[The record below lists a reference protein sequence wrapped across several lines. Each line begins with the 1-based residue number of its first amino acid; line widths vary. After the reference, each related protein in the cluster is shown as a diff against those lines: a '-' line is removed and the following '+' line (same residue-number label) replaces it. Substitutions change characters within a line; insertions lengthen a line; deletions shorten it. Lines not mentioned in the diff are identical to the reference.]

1 MLFHQALSPIIFVLL
16 LTAIGFGPAYL
27 LTRGRPERLFAA
39 AGFAPV
45 LALALVVIAA
55 FPLVR
60 YLAPVEKWAWPA
72 TGALL
77 AISLALLFRE
87 RATLRRDLAARAR
100 PLLLAAAFFLT
111 LLAVRSS
118 TIITGGLQHTVFQSQ
133 PADAYCYTTLAESLR
148 RVPWPDFLAGA
159 DLTQKADAEKLA
171 LLSPTALYTARTAL
185 MPLRYNIMAL
195 EAYGAVVTGLETYKF
210 YFPFMLAM
218 VALLVPVTLL
228 WAHRLGLPTPW
239 MLAAG
244 AVSLFGFWPQMLM
257 QVDALGQVLAGLLA
271 LVIAYVTASLLV
283 PDGGARWA
291 NFALLTVL
299 LAGLGC
305 TYTEFAPSLALAL
318 AVPLGFAVKED
329 RQAWKIAALGAA
341 GALAAGALIAASGQ
355 LDWLLRYHR
364 YRASEI
370 VGETATHLLGPVV
383 QSSVATAIFGLFP
396 ITRALDRTPVLWPL
410 AVAFMVF
417 TAALAVLFVIDA
429 GVVFLRGK
437 DPFARLLVSAVVT
450 PLAAYTL
457 LLLLQRNYSA
467 VKALMFAVPFLPAAL
482 TAAFSR
488 SRESGTTPAAGRPLA
503 TGLCALWIVL
513 QLTVGAAG
521 LRAESHAT
529 LMLAD
534 LMAGNSTK
542 KEGYD
547 LRAIT
552 KKLDEVKP
560 DALLVQTP
568 APLDWRFRVYV
579 NFAFAKYQPY
589 FQSGVTVDN
598 SNTTP
603 VFFAGKLERIPDY
616 VVIAKR
622 DDYMEAGHL
631 GEPLATSKNLRL
643 YRVTTTDL
651 EAFRRHEPVRQP

>member
-1 MLFHQALSPIIFVLL
+1 MLFHQALSPILFVLL
-16 LTAIGFGPAYL
+16 LAAIGAGPAYA
-27 LTRGRPERLFAA
+27 LTRGRPERFFAA
-39 AGFAPV
+39 AAFAPV

-60 YLAPVEKWAWPA
+60 YFAPVENWAWPV

-87 RATLRRDLAARAR
+87 RAELRRDLAARGR
-100 PLLLAAAFFLT
+100 PLLLAVAFFLT

-118 TIITGGLQHTVFQSQ
+118 TIITGGMQHTVFQSQ

-148 RVPWPDFLAGA
+148 RVPWPQFLAGA
-159 DLTQKADAEKLA
+159 DLAKTAEAEKLA

-185 MPLRYNIMAL
+185 MPLRYNLMAL

-210 YFPFMLAM
+210 YYPFNLAM
-218 VALLVPVTLL
+218 VALLLPVTLL
-228 WAHRLGLPTPW
+228 WAHRLRLPAPW

-244 AVSLFGFWPQMLM
+244 TVSLFGFWPQMLM

-283 PDGGARWA
+283 ADGGVRWA
-291 NFALLTVL
+291 NIALLTLL
-299 LAGLGC
+299 LAALGC
-305 TYTEFAPSLALAL
+305 CYTEFAPSLALAL
-318 AVPLGFAVKED
+318 ALPLGFAVKED
-329 RQAWKIAALGAA
+329 RRAWKIAALCVA
-341 GALAAGALIAASGQ
+341 GGLAAVALIAASGQ
-355 LDWLLRYHR
+355 LDWIIRYHR
-364 YRASEI
+364 YRAAEI
-370 VGETATHLLGPVV
+370 AGETATHLLGPVV
-383 QSSVATAIFGLFP
+383 QSGVATAIFGLFP

-410 AVAFMVF
+410 ALALMVF
-417 TAALAVLFVIDA
+417 TAALAVLFAIDVG
-429 GVVFLRGK
+429 GVLFRGK
-437 DPFARLLVSAVVT
+437 DPFARMLVSAVVT

-482 TAAFSR
+482 TAAFAR
-488 SRESGTTPAAGRPLA
+488 SRESRPALIAGRPLA
-503 TGLCALWIVL
+503 TAVCALWVAL

-521 LRAESHAT
+521 LRAESHAK

-534 LMAGNSTK
+534 LMAGNSVK
-542 KEGYD
+542 KESYD

-560 DALLVQTP
+560 AALLVHAP

-603 VFFAGKLERIPDY
+603 VFFAGKLERVPDY

-622 DDYMEAGHL
+622 DDYMETEHL

-643 YRVTTTDL
+643 YRVTTTDI
-651 EAFRRHEPVRQP
+651 EAFRRHEPVHQP

>member
-1 MLFHQALSPIIFVLL
+1 MLFHQALSPTLFVLL
-16 LTAIGFGPAYL
+16 LAAIGFGPAYA

-39 AGFAPV
+39 AAFAPV
-45 LALALVVIAA
+45 LALALIVIPA

-60 YLAPVEKWAWPA
+60 YFAPVEKWAWPL
-72 TGALL
+72 TGALV

-87 RATLRRDLAARAR
+87 RAALRRALAARAR
-100 PLLLAAAFFLT
+100 PLLLAALFFLT
-111 LLAVRSS
+111 LLAARSS

-148 RVPWPDFLAGA
+148 RVPWPQFLAGA
-159 DLTQKADAEKLA
+159 DLAKKADAEKLA

-185 MPLRYNIMAL
+185 MPLRYNLMAL

-210 YFPFMLAM
+210 YYPFNLAM
-218 VALLVPVTLL
+218 VALLLPVTLL

-271 LVIAYVTASLLV
+271 LVIAYITASLLV
-283 PDGGARWA
+283 ANGGARWA
-291 NFALLTVL
+291 NIALLTLL
-299 LAGLGC
+299 LAALGC
-305 TYTEFAPSLALAL
+305 CYTEFAPSLALAL
-318 AVPLGFAVKED
+318 ALPLGFAVKED
-329 RQAWKIAALGAA
+329 RRAWKVAAFCAA
-341 GALAAGALIAASGQ
+341 GGLAAVALIAVSGQ
-355 LDWLLRYHR
+355 LDWIIRYHR
-364 YRASEI
+364 YRAAEI
-370 VGETATHLLGPVV
+370 AGETATHLLGPVV
-383 QSSVATAIFGLFP
+383 QSGVATAVFGLFP

-410 AVAFMVF
+410 AVALLVF

-429 GVVFLRGK
+429 GVIFLRGK
-437 DPFARLLVSAVVT
+437 DPFARMLVSAVVT

-488 SRESGTTPAAGRPLA
+488 SRANGTQNAGRPLA
-503 TGLCALWIVL
+503 TGLCALWVVL

-521 LRAESHAT
+521 LRAESQAT

-534 LMAGNSTK
+534 LMAGNSMK
-542 KEGYD
+542 KESYD

-560 DALLVQTP
+560 AALLVQTP

-579 NFAFAKYQPY
+579 NFVFAKYQPY

-622 DDYMEAGHL
+622 DDYMDAEQL
-631 GEPLATSKNLRL
+631 GEQLATSKNLRL
-643 YRVTTTDL
+643 YRVTTTDI

>member
-1 MLFHQALSPIIFVLL
+1 MLFHQALSPMLFVLL
-16 LTAIGFGPAYL
+16 LAAIGFGPAYL

-39 AGFAPV
+39 AAFAPV
-45 LALALVVIAA
+45 LALALVVMPA

-60 YLAPVEKWAWPA
+60 YLGPVESWAWPV
-72 TGALL
+72 TGGLFL
-77 AISLALLFRE
+77 ISLALLFCE
-87 RATLRRDLAARAR
+87 RAALRRDLAARGR
-100 PLLLAAAFFLT
+100 PLLLAAAFFLA

-133 PADAYCYTTLAESLR
+133 PADAYCYTTLAETLR
-148 RVPWPDFLAGA
+148 RVPWPQFLAGA
-159 DLTQKADAEKLA
+159 DLTHTAEAEKLA

-210 YFPFMLAM
+210 YYAFNLALL
-218 VALLVPVTLL
+218 ALLVPVTLL
-228 WAHRLGLPTPW
+228 WAHRLGLAGPW

-257 QVDALGQVLAGLLA
+257 QVDALGQALAGLFA
-271 LVIAYVTASLLV
+271 LVIAYVFAGRLAA
-283 PDGGARWA
+283 DGGVQRAD
-291 NFALLTVL
+291 FALLTLL

-329 RQAWKIAALGAA
+329 RRAWKIAALGAA
-341 GALAAGALIAASGQ
+341 SGCAALALVAASGQ

-370 VGETATHLLGPVV
+370 AGETATHLLGPVV
-383 QSSVATAIFGLFP
+383 QSGVATAFFGLFP
-396 ITRALDRTPVLWPL
+396 VTHALERAPVLWPL
-410 AVAFMVF
+410 ALALMVF
-417 TAALAVLFVIDA
+417 TAALAVLFLGDA
-429 GVVFLRGK
+429 SAVFFREK
-437 DPFARLLVSAVVT
+437 DPFARTLAAAVLT

-467 VKALMFAVPFLPAAL
+467 VKAFMFAAPFLPAAL
-482 TAAFSR
+482 AAFFWR
-488 SRESGTTPAAGRPLA
+488 CRESRLLPAARRPLA
-503 TGLCALWIVL
+503 AGLGALWVAL
-513 QLTVGAAG
+513 QLGIGAAS

-529 LMLAD
+529 LLLAD

-542 KEGYD
+542 KESYD

-552 KKLDEVKP
+552 RKLDAVRP
-560 DALLVQTP
+560 AALLVHTP

-589 FQSGVTVDN
+589 FQSGVVVDN

-603 VFFAGKLERIPDY
+603 VFFAGQLARVPDY
-616 VVIAKR
+616 VVVAKR
-622 DDYMEAGHL
+622 DDYMEAGQL
-631 GEPLATSKNLRL
+631 GERLATSKNLRL
-643 YRVTTTDL
+643 YRVTTTDI

>member
-1 MLFHQALSPIIFVLL
+1 MLFHQALSPMLFVLL
-16 LTAIGFGPAYL
+16 LAAIGAGPAYA

-39 AGFAPV
+39 AAFAPV

-60 YLAPVEKWAWPA
+60 YFAPVEKWAWPV

-77 AISLALLFRE
+77 LVSGVLLFRD
-87 RATLRRDLAARAR
+87 RAALRRDLAARGR
-100 PLLLAAAFFLT
+100 PLLLAAAFFLA

-118 TIITGGLQHTVFQSQ
+118 TVITGGMQHTVFQSQ

-148 RVPWPDFLAGA
+148 RVPWPQFLAGA
-159 DLTQKADAEKLA
+159 DLAKTAEAEKLA
-171 LLSPTALYTARTAL
+171 LLSPTALFTARTAL
-185 MPLRYNIMAL
+185 FPLRYNIMAL
-195 EAYGAVVTGLETYKF
+195 EAYGAAITGLETYKF
-210 YFPFMLAM
+210 YFPLQLAM

-228 WAHRLGLPTPW
+228 WAHRLGLPAPW

-257 QVDALGQVLAGLLA
+257 QVDALGQVLASLLA
-271 LVIAYVTASLLV
+271 LVTAYVTASLLV
-283 PDGGARWA
+283 ADGGARWA
-291 NFALLTVL
+291 NVALLTLL
-299 LAGLGC
+299 LAALGC
-305 TYTEFAPSLALAL
+305 CYTEFAPSLALAL
-318 AVPLGFAVKED
+318 ALPLAFAVKED
-329 RQAWKIAALGAA
+329 RRAWKIAALCAA
-341 GALAAGALIAASGQ
+341 GGLAAVALIAASGQ
-355 LDWLLRYHR
+355 LDWIVRYHR

-370 VGETATHLLGPVV
+370 AGETATHLLGPVV
-383 QSSVATAIFGLFP
+383 QPGVATALLGLFP

-410 AVAFMVF
+410 ALALMVL
-417 TAALAVLFVIDA
+417 TAALAVLMVIDA
-429 GVVFLRGK
+429 GVVFLREK
-437 DPFARLLVSAVVT
+437 DPFARMLVSAVIT

-467 VKALMFAVPFLPAAL
+467 VKALMFAVPFLPACL
-482 TAAFSR
+482 IAAFSR
-488 SRESGTTPAAGRPLA
+488 SRANGAQDAGRLLA
-503 TGLCALWIVL
+503 TGLCALWVVL

-534 LMAGNSTK
+534 LMAGNSVK
-542 KEGYD
+542 KESYD

-552 KKLDEVKP
+552 KKLDDVKP
-560 DALLVQTP
+560 TALLVLAP
-568 APLDWRFRVYV
+568 PPLDWRFRVYV

-589 FQSGVTVDN
+589 FQSGVVVDN

-603 VFFAGKLERIPDY
+603 VFFAGKLGRIPDY

-622 DDYMEAGHL
+622 DDYIEAEHL

-651 EAFRRHEPVRQP
+651 EVFHRHEPVRQP

>member
-1 MLFHQALSPIIFVLL
+1 MLFVLL
-16 LTAIGFGPAYL
+16 LAAIGFGPAYL

-39 AGFAPV
+39 AAFAPV

-60 YLAPVEKWAWPA
+60 YFAPVEKWAWPV

-77 AISLALLFRE
+77 ASGLALLFRE
-87 RATLRRDLAARAR
+87 RGELRRDLAARGR
-100 PLLLAAAFFLT
+100 PLLLAALFFLA

-118 TIITGGLQHTVFQSQ
+118 TIVTGGLQHTVFQSQ

-148 RVPWPDFLAGA
+148 RVPWPQFLAGA
-159 DLTQKADAEKLA
+159 DSTKTDEAEKLA
-171 LLSPTALYTARTAL
+171 LLSPTALYTARTTL
-185 MPLRYNIMAL
+185 FPLRYNIMAL
-195 EAYGAVVTGLETYKF
+195 EAYGAAVTGLETYKF
-210 YFPFMLAM
+210 YYPFNLAM
-218 VALLVPVTLL
+218 VALLLPVTLL

-239 MLAAG
+239 LLAAG

-271 LVIAYVTASLLV
+271 LSIAYVTASLLV
-283 PDGGARWA
+283 ADGGARWA
-291 NFALLTVL
+291 NVALLTLL
-299 LAGLGC
+299 LAALGC
-305 TYTEFAPSLALAL
+305 CYTEFAPSLALAL
-318 AVPLGFAVKED
+318 ALPLGFAVKED
-329 RQAWKIAALGAA
+329 RRAWKIAALGAA
-341 GALAAGALIAASGQ
+341 GGLAAVALIAASGQ

-364 YRASEI
+364 YRAAEI
-370 VGETATHLLGPVV
+370 AGETATHLLGPVV
-383 QSSVATAIFGLFP
+383 QSGVATAVFGLFP
-396 ITRALDRTPVLWPL
+396 VARTLSRTPVLWPVEL
-410 AVAFMVF
+410 ALMVF
-417 TAALAVLFVIDA
+417 IAALAVLFIGDVSA
-429 GVVFLRGK
+429 VFFRGK
-437 DPFARLLVSAVVT
+437 DPFARMLVSAVVT

-467 VKALMFAVPFLPAAL
+467 VKALMFAVPFLPACL
-482 TAAFSR
+482 AAFFWR
-488 SRESGTTPAAGRPLA
+488 CRESRLLPAARRPLA
-503 TGLCALWIVL
+503 AGLCALWVVL

-529 LMLAD
+529 LLLAD

-542 KEGYD
+542 KESYD

-560 DALLVQTP
+560 AALLVQTP
-568 APLDWRFRVYV
+568 PPLDWRFRVYV

-589 FQSGVTVDN
+589 FQSGVVCDN

-603 VFFAGKLERIPDY
+603 VFFAGKLSRLPDY
-616 VVIAKR
+616 VVISKR

-631 GEPLATSKNLRL
+631 GEQLATSKNLRL
-643 YRVTTTDL
+643 YRVTTTDI
-651 EAFRRHEPVRQP
+651 EAFHRHEPVRQP